1 MKVLHVYKT
10 CYPETKG
17 GLEQAIRFLCKGCIE
32 HGVEGTILTLGDSNK
47 EYNFEGSR
55 IIVVKKNFEISSN
68 GFSLNLFKKFRE
80 LSKKNDIIHYQY
92 PWPTGDLLS
101 LIAPKKPSI
110 VSYQSDI
117 VKQKWLKKL
126 YWPLEQYFFSHID
139 KIIASSPQYAKSSE
153 NLTKFKHKVDVIPL
167 AIDESVYPEV
177 DQNLVNEWK
186 EKVGEGCFLF
196 IGVLR
201 YYKGLM
207 YLLQAAK
214 RCRLPIVIAGQGPE
228 RDALQEYI
236 TQNNLT
242 NVKMV
247 GFIEENDKVA
257 LHHLSQAFIFPSH
270 LRSEA
275 FGVSLLEAQLYSKPI
290 ISCDIGTGSSYVNI
304 HNKTGLKVPP
314 ENPNSL
320 AEAMEKLNNNR
331 ELGGKLGNQARVQYE
346 DNFTSK
352 LYAQHYFN
360 VYNKL
365 LKNKGKCSAP

>member
-1 MKVLHVYKT
+1 MKVLHVYRT

-17 GLEQAIRFLCKGCIE
+17 GLEQAIRFICKGCIE
-32 HGVEGTILTLGDSNK
+32 HNVQSTILTLGDDNK
-47 EYNFEGSR
+47 EYDFEGTK
-55 IIVVKKNFEISSN
+55 IIVIKKDFEISSN

-80 LSKKNDIIHYQY
+80 LSKESDIIHYQY

-101 LIAPKKPSI
+101 LFAPKKPSI

-126 YWPLEQYFFSHID
+126 YWPIEQYFFSHID
-139 KIIASSPQYAKSSE
+139 KIIASSPQYASSSE
-153 NLTKFKHKVDVIPL
+153 NLTKYKNKVEVIPL
-167 AIDESVYPEV
+167 AIDNSVYPVIDTELKNKWQDEV
-177 DQNLVNEWK
+177 GADF
-186 EKVGEGCFLF
+186 FLF

-201 YYKGLM
+201 YYKGLK

-214 RCRLPIVIAGQGPE
+214 LCKLPIVIAGDGPE
-228 RDALQEYI
+228 KESLQTYI
-236 TQNNLT
+236 SENNLT

-275 FGVSLLEAQLYSKPI
+275 FGISLLEAQLYSKPI

-304 HNKTGLKVPP
+304 HNETGLNVAPADP
-314 ENPNSL
+314 DAL
-320 AEAMEKLNNNR
+320 ALAMNTLNDNR
-331 ELGGKLGNQARVQYE
+331 KLGLTLGKQARARYE
-346 DNFTSK
+346 SNFTSK
-352 LYAQHYFN
+352 LYAQNYIN
-360 VYNKL
+360 AYQQL
-365 LKNKGKCSAP
+365 LKINA